1 MAFFRNTTVNLL
13 NLHYAIHSIALGGGG
28 AFYIVYLL
36 KAGVSVPGVLGALAA
51 ILLGRFAMRP
61 IVVPLGIRLG
71 MRALVI
77 VGTILSALQYPL
89 VAEVHG
95 IGPALL
101 ALVLVSAFADSIY
114 WSSYHAYFAALGDRE
129 HRGQQI
135 GVREAIASII
145 GIVAPILGGGL
156 LVTFGPRVAFGF
168 TAVVLMF
175 AALPILFTPDI
186 QVQRVAPGA
195 YKAALPGMLLFMSD
209 GWICAGYY
217 FVWQIALFL
226 SLGEN
231 FLAYGGALAIAAV
244 AGAAGGMLL
253 GRHIDMGNGGRAVL
267 LAFSGLLFA
276 VALRAAA
283 LGYPALAVLANAIGS
298 LEACLYVPTMMTAVY
313 NLAKQSPCTLR
324 FHVMTE
330 GGWDIG
336 GASGCVVT
344 AILAAAGAPLSI
356 GILTSLAGAA
366 MGFFL
371 LRRYYAEH
379 PTVTVEPASAEL
391 ALAQPPPV

>member
-1 MAFFRNTTVNLL
+1 MAFFRNNTVNLL
-13 NLHYAIHSIALGGGG
+13 NLHYAIHSIALSGGG

-36 KAGVSVPGVLGALAA
+36 KAGMSVPGVLGALAA
-51 ILLGRFAMRP
+51 ILLGRFVMRP
-61 IVVPLGIRLG
+61 IVVPLGIRIG

-95 IGPALL
+95 LGPALL
-101 ALVLVSAFADSIY
+101 ALVLVSGFADSIY
-114 WSSYHAYFAALGDRE
+114 WSSYHAYFAALGDQE

-135 GVREAIASII
+135 GVREAIAAII
-145 GIVAPILGGGL
+145 GIVAPIVGGGL

-168 TAVVLMF
+168 TAIVLTF
-175 AALPILFTPDI
+175 AAIPILFTPDI
-186 QVQRVAPGA
+186 KIQRQALGA
-195 YKAALPGMLLFMSD
+195 YKAAVPGMLLFISD
-209 GWICAGYY
+209 GWTCAGYF

-226 SLGEN
+226 SLGQN
-231 FLAYGGALAIAAV
+231 FLAYGGALAVAAV
-244 AGAAGGMLL
+244 AGAVGGMLL

-267 LAFSGLLFA
+267 LAYSGFFFA

-283 LGYPALAVLANAIGS
+283 LGHPALAVLANAIGS
-298 LEACLYVPTMMTAVY
+298 LEGCLYIPTMMTAVY

-336 GASGCVVT
+336 GAGGCLVT
-344 AILAAAGAPLSI
+344 ATLAALHVPLSI

-371 LRRYYAEH
+371 LRRYYAAH
-379 PTVTVEPASAEL
+379 PSVSVEAGPVEL
-391 ALAQPPPV
+391 ALAQSPPG